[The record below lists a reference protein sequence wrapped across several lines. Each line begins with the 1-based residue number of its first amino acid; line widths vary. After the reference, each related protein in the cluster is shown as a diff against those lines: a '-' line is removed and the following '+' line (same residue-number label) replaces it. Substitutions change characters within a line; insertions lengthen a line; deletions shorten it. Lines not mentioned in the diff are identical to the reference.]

1 MTDHLFGITDPG
13 LVRDNNEDV
22 FIAAEL
28 MQQKYLIAGVID
40 GVGGYAGGEIA
51 SALTKD
57 CLLRELTG
65 EITEPQLA
73 LLQALFLAN
82 EKILFEKKT
91 DQELA
96 DMACVAS
103 IAIIDC
109 AQNILHYVH
118 VGDTRL
124 YLYRDQSLI
133 KISQDQSFVGFL
145 EDSGRL
151 TEAAAMQ
158 HPKRNQINQAL
169 GLVPVADMPDN
180 YIETG
185 TSPFLPGDLL
195 LVCSDGLTDMI
206 SQQEIS
212 TVLEQDIPIEEKAVS
227 LIYLANAAGGKD
239 NITVV
244 LAKNTRIPVKPVA
257 EDVTVNRIRAADEQ
271 ISEKTGQEELPF
283 VFETENQFRTE
294 ITPQE
299 DLSEVEEPVITLP
312 LQSNRHQH
320 AKPEIPEEEIGS
332 HQRNHNLI
340 MLGCFLLTLLLGAA
354 VWWFFRSRA
363 ESDNREKFVKSV
375 PALLPA
381 EKKISALLAG
391 FKGDTLKLNTKDYN
405 GIIRLTRTMQIS
417 RDSLVIVAD
426 GPLSLVKDSLF
437 QGEAAIKFTGNQ
449 RSVHLN
455 GLKISGFETGI
466 IAAENGLVLKNV
478 IFENCG
484 VALENRFAFKNN
496 ESVSGSISKNSFRID
511 TSGKK

>member
-1 MTDHLFGITDPG
+1 MTDHIFGITDPG
-13 LVRDNNEDV
+13 LVRENNEDV

-28 MQQKYLIAGVID
+28 MQQKYQIAGVID

-57 CLLRELTG
+57 CLLRELSG
-65 EITEPQLA
+65 EIAEPQLA

-169 GLVPVADMPDN
+169 GLVPVAEMPDN

-206 SQQEIS
+206 SQQQIS
-212 TVLEQDIPIEEKAVS
+212 SVLEQDIPIEEKAVS
-227 LIYLANAAGGKD
+227 LVYLANAAGGKD

-257 EDVTVNRIRAADEQ
+257 EDTSANRIRTADEK
-271 ISEKTGQEELPF
+271 IAEKTRQEELPF

-294 ITPQE
+294 STPQADLTEIE
-299 DLSEVEEPVITLP
+299 DPVITLP

-320 AKPEIPEEEIGS
+320 AKPETSEEAVGS
-332 HQRNHNLI
+332 HQRNHNII

-354 VWWFFRSRA
+354 VWWFFRSRTD
-363 ESDNREKFVKSV
+363 SDNREKVV
-375 PALLPA
+375 RAIPALLPA
-381 EKKISALLAG
+381 EKKITALLAG
-391 FKGDTLKLNTKDYN
+391 FKGDTIKLNSKDYN
-405 GIIRLTRTMQIS
+405 GVIRLTRTLQIS
-417 RDSLVIVAD
+417 RDSLVIVAE

-437 QGEAAIKFTGNQ
+437 QGESAIKFNGNQ

-455 GLKISGFETGI
+455 GIKISGFETGI
-466 IAAENGLVLKNV
+466 IATEHGLVLKNV
-478 IFENCG
+478 IFENC
-484 VALENRFAFKNN
+484 VIALENRFAFKNN
-496 ESVSGSISKNSFRID
+496 ESVTGSISKNTFRTD

>member
-65 EITEPQLA
+65 EIAEPQLA

-227 LIYLANAAGGKD
+227 LIYLANTAGGKD

-257 EDVTVNRIRAADEQ
+257 EDAPVNRIRTADEQ

-294 ITPQE
+294 ITPQA

-354 VWWFFRSRA
+354 VWWFFRSRTD
-363 ESDNREKFVKSV
+363 SDNREKVV
-375 PALLPA
+375 TAIPALLPA

-405 GIIRLTRTMQIS
+405 GIIRLTRTIQIS
-417 RDSLVIVAD
+417 RDSLVIVAE

-455 GLKISGFETGI
+455 GIKISGFETGI
-466 IAAENGLVLKNV
+466 ITAEHGLVLKNV

-484 VALENRFAFKNN
+484 VALESRFAFKNN
-496 ESVSGSISKNSFRID
+496 ESVSGSISKNSFRMD